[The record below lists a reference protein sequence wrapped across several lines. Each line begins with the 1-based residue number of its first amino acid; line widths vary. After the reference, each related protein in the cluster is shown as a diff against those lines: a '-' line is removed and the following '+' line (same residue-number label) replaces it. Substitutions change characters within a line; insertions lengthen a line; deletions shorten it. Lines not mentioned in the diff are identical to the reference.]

1 MDVTANDEVLVRR
14 ACNGDVTAFDHL
26 LSQYYGIC
34 LRFAWRQLGN
44 RADAEEAVQDA
55 FVRAWRALH
64 RCEDPARFR
73 AWLMTIVVNRCR
85 TYAAK
90 HRRWMRLLERRFR
103 AGPVDVAVSPRPAVD
118 DADPRVSHALALL
131 TPALREAVLLKHVE
145 QLSYEEMADV
155 TGVSVSALKMRV
167 KRATDAL
174 ARTLQEDDGR

>member
-1 MDVTANDEVLVRR
+1 
-14 ACNGDVTAFDHL
+14 
-26 LSQYYGIC
+26 
-34 LRFAWRQLGN
+34 
-44 RADAEEAVQDA
+44 
-55 FVRAWRALH
+55 
-64 RCEDPARFR
+64 
-73 AWLMTIVVNRCR
+73 
-85 TYAAK
+85 
-90 HRRWMRLLERRFR
+90 
-103 AGPVDVAVSPRPAVD
+103 VD